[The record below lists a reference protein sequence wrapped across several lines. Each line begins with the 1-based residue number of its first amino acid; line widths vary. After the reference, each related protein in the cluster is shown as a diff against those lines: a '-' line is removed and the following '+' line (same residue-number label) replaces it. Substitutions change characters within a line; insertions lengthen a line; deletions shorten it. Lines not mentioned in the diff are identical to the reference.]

1 MNYPNLFDE
10 NESAKMIARVQC
22 LTPNTQ
28 AKWGTMDVAQML
40 AHCVVPYAYEFE
52 SEKYGPPSTGLK
64 QVMMRLFLKGTI
76 AGPKPYKKNSPT
88 APDFKI
94 ADARDFEIEKIKLV
108 DYIARL
114 QKLGAEH
121 FEQKMT
127 QSIGKLSADEWN
139 TMFYKHL
146 DHHLQQFGV

>member
-1 MNYPNLFDE
+1 M
-10 NESAKMIARVQC
+10 
-22 LTPNTQ
+22 
-28 AKWGTMDVAQML
+28 
-40 AHCVVPYAYEFE
+40 
-52 SEKYGPPSTGLK
+52 
-64 QVMMRLFLKGTI
+64 FLKGTI